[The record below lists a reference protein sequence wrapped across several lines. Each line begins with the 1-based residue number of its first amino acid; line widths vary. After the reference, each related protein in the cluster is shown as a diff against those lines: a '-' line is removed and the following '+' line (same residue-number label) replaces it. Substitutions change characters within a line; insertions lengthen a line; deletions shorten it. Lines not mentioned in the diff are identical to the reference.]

1 MNTATRRRLV
11 PLIALAS
18 AWLIFAGCEEEFV
31 PNVIIIQG
39 DDAGASA
46 DANTALPDADDRSD
60 SDSSP
65 EQAYPAGPY
74 GTGVG
79 DTIADI
85 AFTDHEG
92 APLSLGDLYRDDSA
106 RLLLV
111 STSAE
116 WCSACREEQPLFQS
130 LYNEYR
136 DRGFRV
142 MVTLFENADFAPAN
156 TQDVAQWRDQY
167 NLSFFTVLDVGNS
180 FREFYDVSLTP
191 MNMLVVVD
199 RNAPDPMSVV
209 FLEVGALNEAD
220 ARTVIELVLD
230 R

>member
-1 MNTATRRRLV
+1 MVAIRRLSLL
-11 PLIALAS
+11 PLLLLTVGLS
-18 AWLIFAGCEEEFV
+18 GCEEEFV
-31 PNVIIIQG
+31 PNIIVIAG
-39 DDAGASA
+39 DDAGTGGDDASS
-46 DANTALPDADDRSD
+46 T
-60 SDSSP
+60 
-65 EQAYPAGPY
+65 AYPPGPY

-85 AFTDHEG
+85 AFTDQDG
-92 APLSLGDLYRDDSA
+92 APISLGDLYRDDSA

-116 WCSACREEQPLFQS
+116 WCVACREEQPLFQS
-130 LYNEYR
+130 LFNEYR

-142 MVTLFENADFAPAN
+142 MVTLFENTDFAPAN
-156 TQDVAQWRDQY
+156 TQDVAQWRAQY
-167 NLSFFTVLDVGNS
+167 GLSFLTVLDVGNS
-180 FREFYDVSLTP
+180 FRDFYDVSLTP

-199 RNAPDPMSVV
+199 ENAPDPMSVV
-209 FLEVGALNEAD
+209 YLEVGALNEAD